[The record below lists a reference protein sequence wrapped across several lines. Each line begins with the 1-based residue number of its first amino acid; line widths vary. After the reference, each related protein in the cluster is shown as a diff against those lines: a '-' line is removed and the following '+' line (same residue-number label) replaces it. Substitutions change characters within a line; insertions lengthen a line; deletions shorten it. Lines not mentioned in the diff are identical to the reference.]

1 MRPISL
7 FLTFLLM
14 AFAAAGASPAPP
26 LLPPD
31 ARYKADMLI
40 VVAHPD
46 DDVVVGGY
54 LARLALDELKQ
65 IAVVYCTTGD
75 GVATPWD
82 FRIGGKASERGEGMA
97 YCAMLPCRRNAD
109 RLGQLSDPA
118 HKTTSRH
125 QAPVWVSS
133 LHRSRAFVKLA
144 KGRTPSSAAL
154 VATPVTPAVT
164 KSSVYYEPLTPS
176 RQSPTLAPCLL
187 MNAG

>member
-40 VVAHPD
+40 VVADPD

-54 LARLALDELKQ
+54 LARLALDELKR

-75 GVATPWD
+75 G
-82 FRIGGKASERGEGMA
+82 GGNAVGFPHRGESPGTG
-97 YCAMLPCRRNAD
+97 RRHGVLLNAAV
-109 RLGQLSDPA
+109 PA
-118 HKTTSRH
+118 KC
-125 QAPVWVSS
+125 SS
-133 LHRSRAFVKLA
+133 PWPIVGPNAQDHVEA
-144 KGRTPSSAAL
+144 SSARVGVLFAS
-154 VATPVTPAVT
+154 VTCIREAGEGPNSILCRPRCN
-164 KSSVYYEPLTPS
+164 SSDAGRDEIF
-176 RQSPTLAPCLL
+176 CLF
-187 MNAG
+187 